1 MSSSGRSALSETA
14 TLSGAVPA
22 PPDPERR
29 RPGAAGRGE
38 LVLAAVGAVVVTSGY
53 IALAAWHGALGA
65 ARNDDWAYYR
75 LAFDFAQTGK
85 LSFDP
90 YTSTM
95 LVGQVVMAR
104 PVVAVF
110 GQQIAP
116 LQIAVAALSA
126 LTLWMTYRVLR
137 DLLEPF
143 WALFCVACLAAGPIW
158 GNISVSFM
166 SDVPAMALQVLALTV
181 AVRAFRGPAVRWGWL
196 VGSLA
201 LCFVAFTVREYSAA
215 AAGAILLTLLVRGRR
230 SVRMVLLA
238 FGAGALWTTAAAA
251 LFLWRATLVT
261 GDRAL
266 AAGPST
272 NGRMADVVVGLV
284 TTMGFLV
291 FPVIVAVVG
300 RGLVRTLLRW
310 APLLVVL
317 VAAFTWAALKN
328 VSLLSGNYIRLG
340 GSYSGTLS
348 GSAPRVFSKE
358 VWWVLVAMANVSTA
372 VLLTLLVAH
381 VVSSLRRRAAPSHST
396 ASDGGEVAPSAA
408 PASLTLVFC
417 FGLVTVLLTI
427 SVCLVTGGRPFDRY
441 LLPAVPFLAAAAVY
455 TARRSL
461 HFSARPVL
469 AVVAVLAMGGV
480 GLAQVD
486 ASATFDGA
494 KWRLGQQVTKL
505 GYEPAT
511 VDAGYEW
518 FGFHQPG
525 RVVYH
530 PVRSVYPFWVTD
542 LFRNSQL
549 CASGRFA
556 PRPVRSTPYAG
567 EISRV
572 TQRSLLGVRY
582 TLYARTADR
591 GCGR

>member
-1 MSSSGRSALSETA
+1 MLAALGAIVVSSGY
-14 TLSGAVPA
+14 
-22 PPDPERR
+22 
-29 RPGAAGRGE
+29 
-38 LVLAAVGAVVVTSGY
+38 VG
-53 IALAAWHGALGA
+53 LAAWHGALGA
-65 ARNDDWAYYR
+65 ARNDDWVYYR
-75 LAFDFAQTGK
+75 LAFNFATTGR

-95 LVGQVVMAR
+95 LVGQVAMAS

-126 LTLWMTYRVLR
+126 LTLWMIYRVLR

-158 GNISVSFM
+158 GNVSVTFM
-166 SDVPAMALQVLALTV
+166 SDVPAMALMVLALLV
-181 AVRAFRGPAVRWGWL
+181 AVRAFRGPAIRWGWL
-196 VGSLA
+196 IGSLA
-201 LCFVAFTVREYSAA
+201 LCLAAFTVREYSAA
-215 AAGAILLTLLVRGRR
+215 AAGAILLTLLIRGRR
-230 SVRMVLLA
+230 SVRIVLVA
-238 FGAGALWTTAAAA
+238 FGAGALWMAVAVA

-272 NGRMADVVVGLV
+272 DKRMADVIVGFV
-284 TTMGFLV
+284 TTLGFLL
-291 FPVIVAVVG
+291 FPVVVAVIG

-317 VAAFTWAALKN
+317 VAGFTWAALKN
-328 VSLLSGNYIRLG
+328 VPLLTGNYIRLG
-340 GSYSGTLS
+340 GSYSGTLT
-348 GSAPRVFSKE
+348 GSPPRVFSKE

-381 VVSSLRRRAAPSHST
+381 VVSSLRRRATPSIT
-396 ASDGGEVAPSAA
+396 SAA
-408 PASLTLVFC
+408 DGDEAAPADTPASLTLFFC
-417 FGLVTVLLTI
+417 FGLVTVLLAI
-427 SVCLVTGGRPFDRY
+427 GVCLFTGGRPLDRY
-441 LLPAVPFLAAAAVY
+441 VLPAVPFLAAVAAY
-455 TARRSL
+455 TARRFL
-461 HFSARPVL
+461 RFSARPVL

-511 VDAGYEW
+511 IDAGYEW

-530 PVRSVYPFWVTD
+530 PVRSTYPFWVTD
-542 LFRNSQL
+542 LFRDAQL

-556 PRPVRSTPYAG
+556 PRPVRATPYAG

-591 GCGR
+591 GCRR